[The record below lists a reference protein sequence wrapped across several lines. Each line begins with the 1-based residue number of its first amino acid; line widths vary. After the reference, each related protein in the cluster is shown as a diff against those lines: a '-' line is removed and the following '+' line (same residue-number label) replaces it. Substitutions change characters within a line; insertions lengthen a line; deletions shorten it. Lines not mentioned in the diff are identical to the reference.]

1 MPTTKPRIIVTLY
14 EAEKAKLEYLSEVW
28 GLSQSRTLARL
39 LREYDAE
46 DCGETM
52 KNFTGEKRGDRA

>member
-1 MPTTKPRIIVTLY
+1 MPTTKPRIIVTFND
-14 EAEKAKLEYLSEVW
+14 AEKEKLVYLSEAW

-46 DCGETM
+46 DCGNSM
-52 KNFTGEKRGDRA
+52 QKFMRK